1 MSEIGQRIYDL
12 RTERVPRLTQREL
25 AERAGL
31 SVDLIQK
38 LEQGRK
44 ATAKIT
50 SLSAI
55 ATALDVD
62 LAALLSKPTHL
73 ESLPVDGGLL
83 ELRRVLTPVV
93 DQPADHYT
101 STEELRTA
109 LADAWVAYWSGDY
122 DLLTGFLPS
131 IISGARGPAMADQ
144 LAEACQVAACT
155 LVHLGHSDL
164 SLVAVETAL
173 RVVED
178 PLLRAAVVGTRAWVL
193 LNQARPGDAAIT
205 AIAEADLMEP
215 RRKAQRA
222 EISLWGSLLITGATA
237 AARAG
242 DNDEAQ
248 DLLQVAHGAA
258 VRLGEDRNDYQ
269 TAFGAGQV
277 VMQRVDVAVVAG
289 DYVRALDVASK
300 MPQVTSLP
308 LAARSRHKADLAHAN
323 ANLGRYGEAERI
335 LLDIER
341 TAPRWIKY
349 QVFPRAV
356 IGELLVTRRPSAGV
370 RGLAR
375 RLGVK

>member
-25 AERAGL
+25 AERSGL

-55 ATALDVD
+55 ANALDVD

-73 ESLPVDGGLL
+73 ESLPADGGLL

-101 STEELRTA
+101 SAEELRTA

-122 DLLTGFLPS
+122 DLLTSFLPGV
-131 IISGARGPAMADQ
+131 ISGARGPGMADQ

-178 PLLRAAVVGTRAWVL
+178 PLLRAAVAGTRAWVL

-205 AIAEADLMEP
+205 AIREADMMEP

-289 DYVRALDVASK
+289 DYVRALDIAGE
-300 MPQVTSLP
+300 MPQTTSLP

-323 ANLGRYGEAERI
+323 TGLGRYGEAERI

-356 IGELLVTRRPSAGV
+356 VGELLATRRPTAGV

>member
-248 DLLQVAHGAA
+248 ELLQVAHGAA

>member
-1 MSEIGQRIYDL
+1 MSEIGQRIHDL

-31 SVDLIQK
+31 SVDLVQK

-50 SLSAI
+50 SLTAI
-55 ATALDVD
+55 AEALDVD
-62 LAALLSKPTHL
+62 LAALLSTPTHL

-83 ELRRVLTPVV
+83 ALRRALTPVV
-93 DQPADHYT
+93 DEPGEAAPAT
-101 STEELRTA
+101 ELRTA
-109 LADAWVAYWSGDY
+109 IGDAWLAYWSGDY
-122 DLLTGFLPS
+122 DLLAGYLPGV
-131 IISGARGPAMADQ
+131 ITGARGLGTADL
-144 LAEACQVAACT
+144 LAEACQVAAST
-155 LVHLGHSDL
+155 LVHLGHADL
-164 SLVAVETAL
+164 ALVAAESAL
-173 RVVED
+173 RTAQD
-178 PLLRAAVVGTRAWVL
+178 PLLHAAVAGTRAWVL
-193 LNQARPGDAAIT
+193 MNQARADDAA
-205 AIAEADLMEP
+205 AIAILEADLMEP

-222 EISLWGSLLITGATA
+222 EISLWGSLLLTGATA

-242 DNDEAQ
+242 DDAEAQ
-248 DLLQVAHGAA
+248 DLLQVAQGAA

-289 DYVRALDVASK
+289 DYVRALDAAGT
-300 MPQVTSLP
+300 MPQSTSLP

-323 ANLGRYGEAERI
+323 ARLGRYGEAERI

-341 TAPRWIKY
+341 TAARWMRY

-356 IGELLVTRRPSAGV
+356 VAELLAIRRPTAAV